1 MLVACASPAIDANLA
16 AAQADVHERAGLDL
30 RWLRSDAARD
40 DARRDVD
47 RLLLQ
52 PLQADDAQR
61 VALTAS
67 PALQA
72 LLFDR
77 AAQSAD
83 ASQSARI
90 ANPVFALERLAGGDG
105 VEITRGLSIALLDL
119 VLLPQRAQRADAR
132 QAQLR
137 LQLAADVLRSAAD
150 ARAAWIAAV
159 AAAQSARSAQQAH
172 EAADLGA
179 RLALK
184 LEASGAFSALQRARV
199 QADAG
204 DTLVALAQARRDER
218 ATREALVRALGLSD
232 AQAAALRLPAHLPGL
247 PDLPPTIAVDDAA
260 LQRARSG
267 RLDLQ
272 LARARLAERAREQGL
287 TRVTGAVTGLELGIE
302 KRTQSAAPTDH
313 GVTLSVPLPLFDAG
327 DAARAGAQA
336 RTQAALARTAAQA
349 VDAASQLRAAAADV
363 REAHALALALNERLV
378 PLQATIVGEN
388 LLRYNGMLASV
399 FDLLADARAQARTVQ
414 QAIAAQ
420 RDYWLADAALQAAT
434 WGIPATSVAIDLEAT
449 P

>member
-204 DTLVALAQARRDER
+204 DTLVALAR
-218 ATREALVRALGLSD
+218 RALGLSD